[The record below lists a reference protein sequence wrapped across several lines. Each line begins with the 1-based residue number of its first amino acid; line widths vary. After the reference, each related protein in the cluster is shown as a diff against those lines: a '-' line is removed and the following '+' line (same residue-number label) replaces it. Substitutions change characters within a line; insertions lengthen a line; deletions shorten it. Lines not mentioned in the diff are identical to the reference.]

1 MNIGIENKLKNLL
14 EPNEALDIVV
24 DMDDVLVDSSFVALY
39 LLMESKIYPE
49 ILDALPSKEV
59 LCMNDFIDILH
70 IANDRDAYY
79 FTNSYSSS
87 KGNIEIPEHI
97 MDDICSVFSNEALYK
112 FGRTTLLTKT
122 LMNMLDNNPSSINSL
137 SIVSRCLSDENI
149 THKKIW
155 LAERFGKHTDKVTF
169 YGVSKHDKKSEV
181 IKAEVPHYNIFID
194 DEVKNIEDVIL
205 NVPGVRKTFML
216 PSKKYNDINKFS
228 KEALELLDPLGS
240 SIAYYKEDIHPSHFE
255 YMWQKKILV

>member
-1 MNIGIENKLKNLL
+1 MNIGIENKLKKLL

-39 LLMESKIYPE
+39 LLMESKVYPE
-49 ILDALPSKEV
+49 ILDALPSKEI
-59 LCMNDFIDILH
+59 LCMDDFIDILH
-70 IANDRDAYY
+70 IANDRDDYY
-79 FTNSYSSS
+79 FTDSYSTL
-87 KGNIEIPEHI
+87 KGKIEISKDV
-97 MDDICSVFSNEALYK
+97 MNDICSVFSNEALYK

-137 SIVSRCLSDENI
+137 SIVSRCLSPENI
-149 THKKIW
+149 DHKVIW
-155 LAERFGKHTDKVTF
+155 ISERFGAHTDKVSF
-169 YGVSKHDKKSEV
+169 YAVEGDAKKSDT
-181 IKAEVPHYNIFID
+181 IKENIPHYNIFID
-194 DEVKNIEDVIL
+194 DEVKNIQDVIL
-205 NVPGVRKTFML
+205 NVPGIRKTFML

-255 YMWQKKILV
+255 YMWQKKIIV